1 MTIRTTSRRFVLLAL
16 AGLAIACSSG
26 DARETA
32 APESVTTS
40 TGVVDSIFPL
50 DEALRRFRDGVPA
63 TTELTGGAPSREA
76 LVQRFF
82 AALESR
88 DTATLRELVLTR
100 AEFAWLYYPT
110 STFAR
115 EPFYQ
120 MPDVT
125 WFLNVAGSEKGIT
138 RALERF
144 GGPGTRFTGY
154 ECPADTRSDG
164 GLTFIDGCVVEL
176 VRAGESRRLR
186 LFGSIVER
194 GGRFKFYSYAND
206 L

>member
-1 MTIRTTSRRFVLLAL
+1 MMLLAI
-16 AGLAIACSSG
+16 AGIAMACSSG
-26 DARETA
+26 EARETA
-32 APESVTTS
+32 APAESATS

-63 TTELTGGAPSREA
+63 TAELTGGAASREA
-76 LVQRFF
+76 LVRRFF
-82 AALESR
+82 GALESR

-120 MPDVT
+120 MPQVT

-144 GGPGTRFTGY
+144 GGPRTRLTGY
-154 ECPADTRSDG
+154 DCPADTRSDG
-164 GLTFIDGCVVEL
+164 GLTFTDGCVVEL
-176 VRAGESRRLR
+176 VHAGESRRLR

-194 GGRFKFYSYAND
+194 DGRFKFYSYAND